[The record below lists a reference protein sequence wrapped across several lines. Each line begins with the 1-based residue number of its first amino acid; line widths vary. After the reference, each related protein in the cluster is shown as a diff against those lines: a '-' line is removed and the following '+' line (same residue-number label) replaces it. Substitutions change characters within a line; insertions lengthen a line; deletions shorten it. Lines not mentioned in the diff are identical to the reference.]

1 MILMIG
7 LLLGF
12 SLPFLPL
19 ASKTRTMSVAN
30 PSTSSAKSNT
40 NSRPTQRSNDR
51 TWKPNYRLD
60 YLMSY
65 NHGESDTMSCMV
77 CGIVNASII
86 KADTCKKHI
95 SRKHPQIEGYS
106 KARKQAI
113 ALKFERDLVK
123 QKDKLNEYL
132 TPMELCEMASYKQ
145 AYIVCYHKHSFTT
158 AEPGL
163 DKSRAR
169 TPGTTFFDVPGH
181 HHSSV

>member
-1 MILMIG
+1 M
-7 LLLGF
+7 
-12 SLPFLPL
+12 
-19 ASKTRTMSVAN
+19 N
-30 PSTSSAKSNT
+30 
-40 NSRPTQRSNDR
+40 
-51 TWKPNYRLD
+51 
-60 YLMSY
+60 Y

-77 CGIVNASII
+77 CGMVFTSI

-132 TPMELCEMASYKQ
+132 TVTPMELCEMAPYKQ

-158 AEPGL
+158 AEHMAEFAMCADPTSDVFENMASSRKTMVRRLEIISEFIKDELSKKLERALFWSVIL
-163 DKSRAR
+163 DEATNKGRVEQVVFLVQFVDNEQ
-169 TPGTTFFDVPGH
+169 GKI
-181 HHSSV
+181 